1 MKNKPTL
8 FLVIN
13 LIVAIIVCIAVFSIQ
28 TINMEQKSA
37 KTMNEI
43 GEAYMS
49 GMSDQITQHFGTIM
63 ELKLEEV
70 ESFSQDV
77 LESPD
82 GDDAIRQML
91 INHAENREFDS
102 IAYYM
107 EDGTFDMIYGNQIV
121 LSDSY
126 FTIFL
131 ESIEDGEEKIALGAD
146 DTGSKIILIGVPMSY
161 QTEGGKKS
169 VALVA
174 GFSVSHIGEFFSAGL
189 DDNMFYTVIRRNGEI
204 VIQNDKEE
212 YDNYYVKVQKH
223 WEEGTGGAGGTRQ
236 DLDEYMEELETAM
249 YQNTDYARELV
260 LKEGR
265 RRLYCKTLPYSEWYL
280 ILSMPYS
287 MLDESVE
294 TLNTEWMYTA
304 FYNSIII
311 IILLLAVFFVYFYM
325 IREQIKK
332 VNEARN
338 AAERASRA
346 KSEFLSN
353 MSHDIRTPMNG
364 IIGMTEIAISNI
376 GNSKKVEECLRKI
389 SVSGKHLL
397 GLVNDVLDM
406 SKIENGKMVLSVEQ
420 IALAELMESV
430 MSIVVPAARAKK
442 QRIDLHLYDIL
453 TENVWGDSVRLC
465 QVMINLLG
473 NAVKFTPENG
483 IIQLNLH
490 QEASPKGED
499 YVRVHI
505 HVIDNGIGMSQ
516 EFQKKLFEAFAREDN
531 DRVQKAQGAGL
542 GLSITKYIMDS
553 IGGTISVK
561 SELGK
566 GSEFHVV
573 FDMEMAPAL
582 KDETELPAWRTLVV
596 DDDEIFCDC
605 TLATLKTMG
614 IEAQPA
620 LEGNVAL
627 QMLDEQHQK
636 GMDYEVIIVDW
647 RLPGMDGVELT
658 REIRKIYGNAPHIL
672 MISAADNSE
681 LEERA
686 RQAGIDAF
694 IIKPL
699 FKSTL
704 YYNLHKIME
713 DANSAK
719 ETNENESF
727 HGERILV
734 AEDND
739 LNWEI
744 ANVLLSELG
753 LQLEHAENGQD
764 CVNKL
769 SQSPA
774 GYYQAILMDL
784 RMPVMTGFEA
794 TSAIRALGHAD
805 AKSIPIIAM
814 SADAFDD
821 DVQKCKECGMN
832 DHTSK
837 PINVDSVA
845 HLLRKYIKI

>member
-8 FLVIN
+8 FLIIN

-82 GDDAIRQML
+82 GDDEIRQML

-131 ESIEDGEEKIALGAD
+131 EAIEDGEKKIALGAD
-146 DTGSKIILIGVPMSY
+146 DTGSKIILIGVPMFY
-161 QTEGGKKS
+161 RTEEGKQS

-174 GFSVSHIGEFFSAGL
+174 GFSISHIAEFFSAGL
-189 DDNMFYTVIRRNGEI
+189 DENMFYTVIRRNGEI
-204 VIQNDKEE
+204 VVQNDKEE

-223 WEEGTGGAGGTRQ
+223 WEEGTGGTRQ
-236 DLDEYMEELETAM
+236 DLDEYMEELEAAM

-294 TLNTEWMYTA
+294 TLNTEWTHTA

-311 IILLLAVFFVYFYM
+311 ILLLLAVFFVYIYM
-325 IREQIKK
+325 MHAQMKK
-332 VNEARN
+332 VNEARH
-338 AAERASRA
+338 AAERANKA

-376 GNSKKVEECLRKI
+376 GNDKKVEECLRKI

-406 SKIENGKMVLSVEQ
+406 SKIENGKMVLTVEQ
-420 IALAELMESV
+420 IALPELMESV
-430 MSIVVPAARAKK
+430 MSIAVPATRAKK
-442 QRIDLHLYDIL
+442 QRIDLHIYDIL

-490 QEASPKGED
+490 QEVSPKGED

-505 HVIDNGIGMSQ
+505 HVIDNGIGMSP
-516 EFQKKLFEAFAREDN
+516 EFQKKLFEAFVREDN
-531 DRVQKAQGAGL
+531 ARVQKTQGAGL

-553 IGGTISVK
+553 MGGTISVK

-573 FDMEMAPAL
+573 FDMEMASAL
-582 KDETELPAWRTLVV
+582 KTEAELPAWRTLVV
-596 DDDEIFCDC
+596 DDDEVFCDC

-620 LEGNVAL
+620 LDANVAL
-627 QMLDEQHQK
+627 QMLDDQHQK
-636 GMDYEVIIVDW
+636 GKDYEVIIVDW
-647 RLPGMDGVELT
+647 RLPEMDGVELT
-658 REIRKIYGNAPHIL
+658 REIRKIYGSAPHIL

-686 RQAGIDAF
+686 RQAGVDAF

-713 DANSAK
+713 DADNAN
-719 ETNENESF
+719 ETNINESF
-727 HGERILV
+727 HGEHILV

-744 ANVLLSELG
+744 ANALLSELG
-753 LQLEHAENGQD
+753 LQLEHVENGQA
-764 CVNKL
+764 CVDKL

-794 TSAIRALGHAD
+794 AAAIRALEHAD

-821 DVQKCKECGMN
+821 DVQKCMDCGMN
-832 DHTSK
+832 EHTSK
-837 PINVDSVA
+837 PINVDNVV

>member
-1 MKNKPTL
+1 MKNKPTR
-8 FLVIN
+8 FLIIN
-13 LIVAIIVCIAVFSIQ
+13 LILAIIVCIGVFSIQ
-28 TINMEQKSA
+28 TVNMEQKSA

-63 ELKLEEV
+63 ELNIAQV
-70 ESFSQDV
+70 DAFSQDV
-77 LESPD
+77 LESPE
-82 GDDAIRQML
+82 GDAIIRDML
-91 INHAENREFDS
+91 VNHAQNREFDS

-107 EDGTFDMIYGNQIV
+107 EDGTFDMIYGNPIV

-126 FTIFL
+126 MTIFL
-131 ESIEDGEEKIALGAD
+131 EAIKEGEEKIALGAD
-146 DTGSKIILIGVPMSY
+146 DTGNKIILIGVPISY
-161 QTEGGKKS
+161 QTEDGRQS

-174 GFSVSHIGEFFSAGL
+174 GISVNYIAEFFSEGL
-189 DDNMFYTVIRRNGEI
+189 DENMFYTVIRRNGEI
-204 VIQNDKEE
+204 VVQNGEDE
-212 YDNYYVKVQKH
+212 YENYYTKIQDH
-223 WEEGTGGAGGTRQ
+223 WEEGTGGTRQ
-236 DLDEYMEELETAM
+236 DLDEYMEELEVAM

-260 LKEGR
+260 LKQGR
-265 RRLYCKTLPYSEWYL
+265 RRLYCKPLPYSEWYL

-294 TLNTEWMYTA
+294 TFNTEWTHTA

-311 IILLLAVFFVYFYM
+311 ILLLLAVFFVYYYM
-325 IREQIKK
+325 MHEQMKK

-338 AAERASRA
+338 AAERANKA

-376 GNSKKVEECLRKI
+376 GNSKKVEECLHKI

-420 IALAELMESV
+420 IALPELMESV
-430 MSIVVPAARAKK
+430 MSIAVPAARAKK
-442 QRIDLHLYDIL
+442 QRIDLHIYDIL

-483 IIQLNLH
+483 SIQLNLH
-490 QEASPKGED
+490 QEVSPKGED

-516 EFQKKLFEAFAREDN
+516 EFQKKLFEAFVREDN
-531 DRVQKAQGAGL
+531 TRVQKAQGAGL

-553 IGGTISVK
+553 MGGTISVK

-573 FDMEMAPAL
+573 FDMEMASAL
-582 KDETELPAWRTLVV
+582 KTEAELPAWRTLVV
-596 DDDEIFCDC
+596 DDDEVFCDC

-620 LEGNVAL
+620 LDANVAL
-627 QMLDEQHQK
+627 QMLDDQHQK
-636 GMDYEVIIVDW
+636 GKDYEIIIVDW
-647 RLPGMDGVELT
+647 RLPEMDGVELT
-658 REIRKIYGNAPHIL
+658 REIRKIYGSAPHIL

-686 RQAGIDAF
+686 RQAGVDAF

-713 DANSAK
+713 DADNAN
-719 ETNENESF
+719 ETNINESF
-727 HGERILV
+727 HGEHILV

-744 ANVLLSELG
+744 ANALLSELG
-753 LQLEHAENGQD
+753 LLLEHVENGQA
-764 CVNKL
+764 CVDKL

-794 TSAIRALGHAD
+794 AAAIRALEHAD

-837 PINVDSVA
+837 PINVDNVV
-845 HLLRKYIKI
+845 HLLRKYIEI

>member
-1 MKNKPTL
+1 MKNKPTR
-8 FLVIN
+8 FLIIN

-43 GEAYMS
+43 CEAYMS

-82 GDDAIRQML
+82 GDDEIRQML

-131 ESIEDGEEKIALGAD
+131 EAIEDGEKKIALGAD
-146 DTGSKIILIGVPMSY
+146 DTGSKIILTGVPMSY

-174 GFSVSHIGEFFSAGL
+174 GFSVSHIAEFFSAGL

-204 VIQNDKEE
+204 VVQNDKEE

-223 WEEGTGGAGGTRQ
+223 WEEGTGGAGGTQQ
-236 DLDEYMEELETAM
+236 DLDEYMEELEAAM

-265 RRLYCKTLPYSEWYL
+265 RRLYCKTLPNSEWYL

-294 TLNTEWMYTA
+294 TLNTEWTHTA

-311 IILLLAVFFVYFYM
+311 IILLLAVFFVYYYM
-325 IREQIKK
+325 IHEQMKN
-332 VNEARN
+332 VNEARR
-338 AAERASRA
+338 AAERANKA

-376 GNSKKVEECLRKI
+376 GNNKKVEECLRKI

-397 GLVNDVLDM
+397 GLINDVLDM
-406 SKIENGKMVLSVEQ
+406 SKIENGKMVLSIEQ
-420 IALAELMESV
+420 IALAELMENV

-473 NAVKFTPENG
+473 NAVKFTPEGG

-490 QEASPKGED
+490 QEVSPKGD
-499 YVRVHI
+499 NYVRVHI
-505 HVIDNGIGMSQ
+505 HVIDNGIGMSP
-516 EFQKKLFEAFAREDN
+516 EFQKRLFEAFVREDN
-531 DRVQKAQGAGL
+531 ARVQKTQGAGL
-542 GLSITKYIMDS
+542 GLSITKYIVDS
-553 IGGTISVK
+553 VGGTISVK

-573 FDMEMAPAL
+573 FDMEMAPAI

-596 DDDEIFCDC
+596 DDDEVFCDC
-605 TLATLKTMG
+605 TLATLKSMG

-620 LEGNVAL
+620 LDGNVAL

-636 GMDYEVIIVDW
+636 GNDYEIIIVDW
-647 RLPGMDGVELT
+647 RLPEMDGVELT
-658 REIRKIYGNAPHIL
+658 REIRKIYGSAPHIL

-719 ETNENESF
+719 ETNENENF

-744 ANVLLSELG
+744 ANALLSELG

-764 CVNKL
+764 CVDKL
-769 SQSPA
+769 SQSPK

-794 TSAIRALGHAD
+794 AAAIRALEHVD

-837 PINVDSVA
+837 PINVDSVV
-845 HLLRKYIKI
+845 HLLRKYLKI